1 MGDGIAE
8 EIETL
13 DIFEIADVLAQER
26 EVAARQAD
34 RILHLSADRKNLR
47 EFFVQSHRRR
57 HIASRSPYLSQPAS
71 RMTNDRIVTTKE
83 DFAIVHKKEVGD
95 AA

>member
-13 DIFEIADVLAQER
+13 DVFEIADMLAQEC

-34 RILHLSADRKNLR
+34 RILQFSADRKNLR
-47 EFFVQSHRRR
+47 EFFVQSNRRR
-57 HIASRSPYLSQPAS
+57 HVASRPPYLSQPAS
-71 RMTNDRIVTTKE
+71 RMTNHRIVATKE
-83 DFAIVHKKEVGD
+83 NFAVVHKKEIGD
-95 AA
+95 AP